1 MTTTDTPTRTASTSD
16 DPSQMVMTVLGP
28 VAPSEL
34 GPTLSHD
41 HILVDGWGIR
51 ELYDAIVDD
60 EQLLTDEVARYRDA
74 GGGTICD
81 PTNIGLGRDHEALAR
96 ISRAT
101 GVNIVMGSGWYRER
115 VYPSYIN
122 EELPDRLADRL
133 VDEFVDG
140 VDGSGIRPGFVGEI
154 GTERGSITPAQE
166 RVFRAAGRAHRRL
179 GVPIMT
185 HTTHWGELAIEQL
198 DLLAEEAV
206 PASSVIISHLGDR
219 PGIRWWLP
227 IAERG
232 AWLDVDNLAFVAGYA
247 PLEVRADNV
256 AALCAEG
263 LADQIMLS
271 NDICEL
277 NQLTFYGG
285 CGFGNVLTTFVPML
299 RDRGVSDE
307 HIHQMTVVNPGRA
320 FAWNVAPVLGPLS
333 QAGSGNS

>member
-1 MTTTDTPTRTASTSD
+1 MTETAHSGTEV
-16 DPSQMVMTVLGP
+16 PPGHQVMTVLGP
-28 VAPSEL
+28 VDPAEL

-60 EQLLTDEVARYRDA
+60 EQLLTDEVARYKAA

-81 PTNIGLGRDHEALAR
+81 PTNVGLGRDHEALAR
-96 ISRAT
+96 ISRST
-101 GVNIVMGSGWYRER
+101 GVNVVMGSGWYRER
-115 VYPSYIN
+115 VYPQYIS

-133 VDEFVDG
+133 VAEFVDG

-166 RVFRAAGRAHRRL
+166 RVFRAAARAHRRL

-185 HTTHWGELAIEQL
+185 HTTHWGELALEQL
-198 DLLAEEAV
+198 DLLAEEGV
-206 PASSVIISHLGDR
+206 ASSAVIISHLGDR

-232 AWLDVDNLAFVAGYA
+232 AWLDIDNLAFVAGYA

-263 LADQIMLS
+263 LVGQIMLS

-277 NQLTFYGG
+277 NQLAFYGG
-285 CGFGNVLTTFVPML
+285 CGYANVLITFIPML
-299 RDRGVSDE
+299 RERGVSDE
-307 HIHQMTVVNPGRA
+307 HIHQMTNLNPGRA
-320 FAWNVAPVLGPLS
+320 FAWDVDAAIR
-333 QAGSGNS
+333 AGTSSESGRPS